1 MREVV
6 FVECVASGHGP
17 LSLRTAR
24 DAGLSVAFFA
34 KDPSFYEVWGSARP
48 LADADRVVATDTS
61 SAEAM
66 LRHVDPTRTVGVI
79 ALDDFHLESASE
91 LAARLGLPHA
101 RAAGIRTAR
110 HKDATRRRLREH
122 GEARPRFACVADGD
136 EPETSP
142 VGYPCV
148 VKPSD
153 GTGSVAVARCRDDA
167 ELCHALRTLRR
178 RWRTI
183 RDHELSR
190 SWMIEEYVEGPEL
203 SAEMVC
209 HEGRWALAGL
219 TRKYLGDPPYFVEIG
234 HVFPAPIDAAL
245 RDAIA
250 ARCCGWLEAVGLDF
264 GVAHVELRLVDG
276 VPVLMEINPRL
287 GGGMIPELVRL
298 ATGFDI
304 LRHVIDVHTGAPIQ
318 GDPRALRATGAAA
331 VRFLIPRA
339 PGVVETIRGR
349 DVALSFPGVTRC
361 VLAPT
366 PARTGGTESSY
377 DRLGYVVARGDDA
390 AAAERHAL
398 AALGAL
404 ELVYR

>member
-1 MREVV
+1 MREVI

-34 KDPSFYEVWGSARP
+34 KDPAFYEVWGSAHP
-48 LADADRVVATDTS
+48 LADADRVITTNTS
-61 SAEAM
+61 CAEEM
-66 LRHVDPTRTVGVI
+66 MRHVDPERTVGVV

-101 RAAGIRTAR
+101 RPGGIRNAR
-110 HKDATRRRLREH
+110 RKDATRRRLLEH
-122 GEARPRFACVADGD
+122 GVARPRFACVRDGD

-148 VKPSD
+148 LKPSD
-153 GTGSVAVARCRDDA
+153 GTGSVAVTRCGDDD
-167 ELCHALRTLRR
+167 ELRHALRTLRR

-203 SAEMVC
+203 SAEMIWY
-209 HEGRWALAGL
+209 EGRWELAGL

-234 HVFPAPIDAAL
+234 HVFPAPVTPAL
-245 RDAIA
+245 REVIA
-250 ARCCGWLEAVGLDF
+250 ERCGSWLEAIGLDF
-264 GVAHVELRLVDG
+264 GVAHVELRLAGG

-318 GDPRALRATGAAA
+318 GDPREIRATGAAA
-331 VRFLIPRA
+331 VRFLIPRE
-339 PGVVETIRGR
+339 PGVIETIRGR
-349 DVALSFPGVTRC
+349 DTALSFPGVTRC
-361 VLAPT
+361 VLASTPT
-366 PARTGGTESSY
+366 RTGGTESSY

-390 AAAERHAL
+390 AAAERHAI
-398 AALGAL
+398 AALSSL